1 MKKVLSIVLAIAMIA
16 SMSAVAFAAN
26 ETGSF
31 AGEAATAT
39 ATSNHEVFGT
49 YATGA
54 RTDMYKVDIVWG
66 SMKFTYT
73 ESAETWNTTDHTW
86 DLNDDAAVGVWT
98 PAAEGANKVD
108 LENHSSKPV
117 SVALAFAD
125 NDEDADVITG
135 TWTNAT
141 VALEAP
147 AEGADE
153 GVKGSATLALEG
165 KFTDEDATDV
175 VIGTVTATIA

>member
-16 SMSAVAFAAN
+16 TMSAVAFAAN
-26 ETGSF
+26 ETGSMKE
-31 AGEAATAT
+31 EATTAT
-39 ATSNHEVFGT
+39 ASSDHEVFGT

-54 RTDMYKVDIVWG
+54 RTDMYKVDILWG

-73 ESAETWNTTDHTW
+73 ESAETWNTEDHTW
-86 DLNDDAAVGVWT
+86 DLNAQDAVGTWA

-108 LENHSSKPV
+108 LENHSSQGV
-117 SVALAFAD
+117 SVALAFVD
-125 NDEDADVITG
+125 NGEDADVITG

-141 VALEAP
+141 VTLAAP

-165 KFTDEDATDV
+165 KLTNEEAADT